1 MQKFSI
7 GGVGGKSAVV
17 YSVSAELEVMMN
29 EVVHSVSAE
38 LQVRL
43 VYLHFTIH
51 TYKYYVSFIMNQIM
65 SG

>member
-1 MQKFSI
+1 MNAEVHSI

-43 VYLHFTIH
+43 VYCTSPSTLT
-51 TYKYYVSFIMNQIM
+51 SIMFPL
-65 SG
+65 